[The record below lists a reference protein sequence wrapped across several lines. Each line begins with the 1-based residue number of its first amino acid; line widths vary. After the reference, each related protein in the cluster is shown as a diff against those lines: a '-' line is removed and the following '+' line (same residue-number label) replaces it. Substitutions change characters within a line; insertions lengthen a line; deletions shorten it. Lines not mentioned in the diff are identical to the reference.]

1 MRICDVPPLPDDRL
15 IPAAEAGASLTID
28 LGAIA
33 ANWRALASRADG
45 AECAA
50 AVKADAYGT
59 GIETTVPALAEA
71 GCRTFFVAQLPE
83 ARRVRS
89 VAPDATIYVLNGLP
103 PGTAEA
109 FARHALRPVLG
120 SPEEIREWCAFESA
134 TAWTGGAAIHVDT
147 GMTRLGLEM
156 KEVGQLDARPRTL
169 SLLMSH
175 FACADEPDHPLNARQ
190 IEAFAAA
197 RHHFPGVPASLCN
210 SSGLFLAGDLGL
222 DLVRPGIAL
231 YGGNPTPGREN
242 PMRPVVALEAPILRV
257 RQAAAGETVGYG
269 ATYRFSRAS
278 RVAVVGIG
286 YADGLL
292 RAGSSPGPF
301 EGAEMA
307 IRGRR
312 CRVVGRISMDL
323 TALDV
328 TDIPGEIERWDK
340 VEVIGPTV
348 PLDEV
353 ARRTGTVAYEVLTSL
368 GERYHR
374 RLIG

>member
-1 MRICDVPPLPDDRL
+1 VPPLPDDRL
-15 IPAAEAGASLTID
+15 IPAAEAGASLTVD

-33 ANWRALASRADG
+33 ANWRALSARAGG

-59 GIETTVPALAEA
+59 GIETTVPALAKA

-89 VAPDATIYVLNGLP
+89 VAPEVTIYVLNGLQ

-134 TAWTGGAAIHVDT
+134 TAWTGGAAIHIDT
-147 GMTRLGLEM
+147 GMTRLGLQM

-175 FACADEPDHPLNARQ
+175 FACADEPGHPLNARQ

-197 RHHFPGVPASLCN
+197 RGHFPGVPASLCN
-210 SSGLFLAGDLGL
+210 SSGLFLGGDLGF

-231 YGGNPTPGREN
+231 YGGNPMPGREN
-242 PMRPVVALEAPILRV
+242 PMRPAVGLEARVLRV

-269 ATYRFSRAS
+269 ATYRFDRAS
-278 RVAVVGIG
+278 RVAVVGVG

-292 RAGSSPGPF
+292 RTGSSPGPF

-307 IRGRR
+307 IGGRR

-328 TDIPGEIERWDK
+328 TDVPGEVARGDR

-353 ARRTGTVAYEVLTSL
+353 ARRSGTIAYEVLTSL

-374 RLIG
+374 RFIG